1 MMIDHPI
8 NDSSNI
14 DVVAEEPLFSVQT
27 HLLFDQ
33 FAKSKKTTLVA
44 PLSLDHLIGM
54 IYPLYKDQD
63 QKIILSKVFGTVD
76 ERAIVRYLKKT
87 LTDYPTLKIGNC
99 VATNLD
105 THDLQHHFD
114 QLKVTPFSLNDGEIV
129 SKIND
134 FVSQKT
140 QGLIGSIIQ
149 DRRDMPSNGLVA
161 INAGSFIG
169 KFDQPFLPEETR
181 KETFVTEQKE
191 PLTLDMMW
199 GMKLVN
205 YFECDQFQ
213 YIELPLENGQ
223 YLLKLVLPKEDQ
235 SVQEVWHLY
244 PFISGH
250 NLAKRSLVDILLP
263 KFQVSQ
269 TTELL
274 GLLASYEIPLLED
287 TSCGRLTSIMQKTL
301 FELEEGGV
309 KAAFV
314 TSGFFKTSID
324 KPSPNHK
331 IQFIRP
337 FAFELTTVDF
347 VPIMTGVYNG

>member
-8 NDSSNI
+8 PDPSNFSVI
-14 DVVAEEPLFSVQT
+14 AEEPFFNVHT
-27 HLLFDQ
+27 HLLYDQ
-33 FAKSKKTTLVA
+33 FAKSKKTTLLA

-54 IYPLYKDQD
+54 IYPLYHEQD
-63 QKIILSKVFGTVD
+63 QKILISKVFGTVD
-76 ERAIVRYLKKT
+76 EQAILRYLKKT

-105 THDLQHHFD
+105 IHDLQHHLNE
-114 QLKVTPFSLNDGEIV
+114 LKVTPFSLNDGAIV
-129 SKIND
+129 SKINN
-134 FVSQKT
+134 FVSEKT

-149 DRRDMPSNGLVA
+149 DRRDLPSNGLVA

-169 KFDQPFLPEETR
+169 KFDQPFLPEQTR
-181 KETFVTEQKE
+181 KETFVTGQKE
-191 PLTLDMMW
+191 PLFLDMMW

-223 YLLKLVLPKEDQ
+223 YLLKFVLPKEDQ
-235 SVQEVWHLY
+235 SVQEVWRFL

-269 TTELL
+269 TIELL
-274 GLLASYEIPLLED
+274 GLLAGYEIPLLED

-324 KPSPNHK
+324 KPSPNHE
-331 IQFIRP
+331 IHFIRP
-337 FAFELTTVDF
+337 FAFELTTADF